1 MMISGD
7 NKAIPR
13 AALAECWS
21 CKGPVSIKAM
31 FCHTCGAVQPPRQ
44 SDHFS
49 RLGFEPGFDIDV
61 DLLEK
66 RYLGFQ
72 RSVHPD
78 RFATKPAKERAIAE
92 QQSVSLN
99 EAFETLQDPLRR
111 AAYLL
116 QLKGQS
122 ASVERDQTIVD
133 PALLMEVLEAR
144 EALSEAESVEAV
156 ETLAIKAGAD
166 AIHLL
171 SDISKAFAAD
181 DLAAANQLTTRLKYL
196 RKFLEE
202 TRTRRVALENY

>member
-1 MMISGD
+1 MMIGGD

-44 SDHFS
+44 GDHFS
-49 RLGFEPGFDIDV
+49 RLGFEPDFDI
-61 DLLEK
+61 
-66 RYLGFQ
+66 
-72 RSVHPD
+72 
-78 RFATKPAKERAIAE
+78 AKPARERAIAE

-116 QLKGQS
+116 QIKGQS
-122 ASVERDQTIVD
+122 ASVELDQTIAD
-133 PALLMEVLEAR
+133 PGLLMEVLEAR

-156 ETLAIKAGAD
+156 EKLAVKAGAD

-171 SDISKAFAAD
+171 SEISQAFAVE
-181 DLAAANQLTTRLKYL
+181 DLATANQLTTRLKYL

-202 TRTRRVALENY
+202 TRARRVALENF